1 MGCLFPPR
9 CTSNPLRYV
18 LVTNYCH
25 LSEKQQ
31 LSATVIAEITN
42 AIAKSINA
50 IAEITNAIAKSINA
64 IAEITNAVAKS
75 INAIAEITNAVAKSI
90 NAIAE
95 ITNAIASIPI
105 LQYSSVKVKTL
116 YQSQFF

>member
-42 AIAKSINA
+42 AIA
-50 IAEITNAIAKSINA
+50 EITNAIAKITIAVAESINA
-64 IAEITNAVAKS
+64 T
-75 INAIAEITNAVAKSI
+75 
-90 NAIAE
+90 AE

-116 YQSQFF
+116 YQSEFF